1 MSFKATYF
9 RCACLLTLVAP
20 LLTSA
25 QSDNFDSGTLDPAW
39 RRSHFN
45 AALVNLSYPDGP
57 TGKGLRIQASPVP
70 DQAPAAAM
78 FYRDNVYTD
87 FYLAVDIANWP
98 GTDKNQ
104 AIVLMARASLSA
116 NPATTTGIIMN
127 YDASQYGENP
137 TDRRQGQLQINMVT
151 NSPAFGTKTL
161 AVAEVTFVPG
171 RPYRLVFKGVGSRY
185 TAQAYDL
192 TDLTRPIVTI
202 DADDDVQ
209 GPLPG
214 GGNIIFEGGG
224 FKSGVCG
231 FLSFSRQGTTGT
243 TDVTIDNY
251 FAAATDPNPDA
262 SPGLAHPVPGT
273 PVVSSRNPVNRFTNF
288 HNPTNGIAFTVTTHT
303 TNLVNASAT
312 KLRLNGTD
320 VSSQLVVPGNGN
332 TIEVAL
338 PAGGLAANTVYS
350 AQIEV
355 EDISGTLKSTN
366 TFWFDTFSDAYV
378 SSSSVKTIEAEEYN
392 YNGGEFQLDPIPVS
406 GITTNGSGGINGGG
420 VGYWEVI
427 GVPDVDFDD
436 ARDFPEGTWSLEF
449 RSMDAVGL
457 SAGMYPEISD
467 LDESSAEPI
476 RRSDNLRLKYAAS
489 NLLEHVVHRTEPGE
503 WLNYTRIFPEGTYV
517 PYLRVASFGATDVE
531 LHRVTSDP
539 KAPDQTTTKL
549 GTFRIPNLLT
559 RYNYRYIPLVDDTGA
574 PATVSLSGTNTL
586 RLQMAGTAGQ
596 DVRKIAI
603 NYLLLVPQTAEPT
616 LVVESSATVSGPYTV
631 ESSAEFVPGA
641 GRMEV
646 PVSGDRRFYR
656 VRGPSAARLEE
667 PRIVGNEI
675 HFLVR

>member
-1 MSFKATYF
+1 MRLKPTHVAFIVALSATIRIF
-9 RCACLLTLVAP
+9 
-20 LLTSA
+20 A
-25 QSDNFDSGTLDPAW
+25 QSDNFDTGTLDPAW

-70 DQAPAAAM
+70 NQAPAAAM
-78 FYRDNVYTD
+78 LYRDQVYTN
-87 FYLAVDIANWP
+87 FYMALDIVNWP

-116 NPATTTGIIMN
+116 NPAATTGIIMN
-127 YDASQYGENP
+127 YDASQNGENP

-151 NSPAFGTKTL
+151 NNPAFGTKTL

-171 RPYRLVFKGVGSRY
+171 RPYRLVFKGVGSHY
-185 TAQAYDL
+185 TALAYDL
-192 TDLTRPIVTI
+192 HDLTRPIVTI
-202 DADDDVQ
+202 EADDDIQ

-214 GGNIIFEGGG
+214 GGSVIFEGGG

-243 TDVTIDNY
+243 TDVTVDNY
-251 FAAATDPNPDA
+251 FAAAIDPNPGA
-262 SPGLAHPVPGT
+262 SPGLPHPVPGT
-273 PVVSSRNPVNRFTNF
+273 PVVSSRIPADRFENF
-288 HNPTNGIAFTVTTHT
+288 HNPTNGIAFSVTTHT
-303 TNLVNASAT
+303 TNRVNASAT

-320 VSSQLVVPGNGN
+320 VSSQLIMPANEN
-332 TIEVAL
+332 TIAVAL
-338 PAGGLAANTVYS
+338 PTSGLASNTVYS

-355 EDISGTLKSTN
+355 EDVNGTLKSTN
-366 TFWFDTFSDAYV
+366 TFWFDTFSDAYL
-378 SSSSVKTIEAEEYN
+378 SSSAVKTIEAEEYN
-392 YNGGEFQLDPIPVS
+392 HDSGEFQSDPIPVS
-406 GITTNGSGGINGGG
+406 GLATDGTGINGGG
-420 VGYWEVI
+420 VGYWELM
-427 GVPDVDFDD
+427 GVPNVDFDD

-467 LDESSAEPI
+467 LDEPSAEPI
-476 RRSDNLRLKYAAS
+476 RRSDHVRVKYASS
-489 NLLEHVVHRTEPGE
+489 NLLEYVVHRTEPGE
-503 WLNYTRIFPEGTYV
+503 WLNYTRVFTEGTLV

-549 GTFRIPNLLT
+549 GTFRVPNLLT
-559 RYNYRYIPLVDDTGA
+559 RYNYRYIPLVNDVGA
-574 PATVSLSGTNTL
+574 PATVSLSGTNTV

-603 NYLLLVPQTAEPT
+603 NYLLLVPQAAEPD
-616 LVVESSATVSGPYTV
+616 LVVESSATADGPYSV
-631 ESSAEFVPGA
+631 EPAAEFFFGS
-641 GRMEV
+641 GRVEV
-646 PVSGDRRFYR
+646 PLSGERRFYR
-656 VRGPSAARLEE
+656 LRAPNSTHLEE
-667 PRIVGNEI
+667 PRVVGTKF
-675 HFLVR
+675 HFFVR